1 MSSIKIIQAPKFDA
15 PQWVR
20 DRFVGTEFSI
30 IGEESMLPEK
40 RAYVVSVDAV
50 ISRFKE
56 RGIPWVSKWL
66 EDNLPQN
73 QEKFAFPEQICEY
86 LP

>member
-1 MSSIKIIQAPKFDA
+1 MSSVKVLQAPKFDA

-20 DRFVGTEFSI
+20 NRFVGVQFSI
-30 IGEESMLPEK
+30 IGEESMLPE
-40 RAYVVSVDAV
+40 RPEYVVSVEAV
-50 ISRFKE
+50 VGRFKE
-56 RGIPWVSKWL
+56 QGLSWVSKWL

-73 QEKFAFPEQICEY
+73 QEKFFFPKEICEY